1 MTAAF
6 TPSSP
11 YQPLLRQ
18 IQNQRILSLAFPHLP
33 ADRVARKRWGNSWLS
48 RGRPEHPP
56 VVFADKVK
64 SAMRLVALDGYAEKR
79 GFHIGQGVAEARAM
93 CPEIDVL
100 PADPAADRALLA
112 GLADWCCRYT
122 PLVALDGDSGLF
134 LDITGCAHLLGGEK
148 ALLDDLL
155 ARLFHLGVEARAAI
169 SSSAGLSWAVARFG
183 SDAILAED
191 EAARALA
198 PLPMA
203 ALRLPQ
209 ETIET
214 LGRVGLKQIGDLI
227 EAPRAPLARRFGATL
242 LLRLDQALGREDEP
256 LSPRLPVAA
265 LSAER
270 RLGEPVQGE
279 DDILGLTEELALRLK
294 PELEKR
300 GEGGRLF
307 ELLLFRVDGAVF
319 RIAAGTSSPL
329 NEPRRVAGLFRERLQ
344 AVHEDLDAGFGFEIL
359 RLSVPKSEKYEVMQ
373 EDFSGT
379 PDRERPLAAFADRVM
394 ARFGAESLMVPALS
408 ESHVPERAA
417 SFRPL
422 TDLVLIG
429 KAEEPGNNI
438 PAPLLAAAARPQRL
452 FPSPEPVEAVA
463 EVPEGPP
470 RSFRWR
476 RTLHRIA
483 RAEGPE
489 RIAGEWWLDGEPAL
503 ERDYFRVEDDSG
515 RRFWL
520 FREGHY
526 GASAPPRWFM
536 HGVFA

>member
-1 MTAAF
+1 MA
-6 TPSSP
+6 
-11 YQPLLRQ
+11 
-18 IQNQRILSLAFPHLP
+18 RI
-33 ADRVARKRWGNSWLS
+33 RWGTSWLS
-48 RGRPEHPP
+48 RGRPDHPP
-56 VVFADKVK
+56 VVFADRVRN
-64 SAMRLVALDGYAEKR
+64 AMRLVALDGLAEKS
-79 GFHIGQGVAEARAM
+79 GFQLGQGVAEARAM
-93 CPEIDVL
+93 CPEVDVL
-100 PADPAADRALLA
+100 PADRAADRALLE
-112 GLADWCCRYT
+112 GLADWCSRYT
-122 PLVALDGDSGLF
+122 PLVALDGESGLY

-148 ALLDDLL
+148 SLLDDLL
-155 ARLFHLGVEARAAI
+155 ARLFHLGIEARAAI

-183 SDAILAED
+183 SQSVIAPE
-191 EAARALA
+191 EAARVLA

-203 ALRLPQ
+203 ALRLAT

-214 LGRVGLKQIGDLI
+214 LGRVGLKQVGDII
-227 EAPRAPLARRFGATL
+227 EAPRAPLARRFGSTL
-242 LLRLDQALGREDEP
+242 LLRLDQAMGLEDEP
-256 LSPRLPVAA
+256 LSPRLAVAS

-270 RLGEPVQGE
+270 RLSEPVQGE
-279 DDILGLTEELALRLK
+279 DDILGLTQELAARLK

-307 ELLLFRVDGAVF
+307 ELLLFRVDGRVF

-329 NEPRRVAGLFRERLQ
+329 IEPGRVAGLFRERLQ
-344 AVHEDLDAGFGFEIL
+344 AVHDDLDAGFGFEIL

-379 PDRERPLAAFADRVM
+379 PDRQRPLAAFADRVM
-394 ARFGAESLMVPALS
+394 ARLGAESLFLPVLS

-417 SFRPL
+417 VFQPL
-422 TDLVLIG
+422 ADVEMLKTVEEAAPNVPASLLV
-429 KAEEPGNNI
+429 ASV
-438 PAPLLAAAARPQRL
+438 RPQRL
-452 FPSPEPVEAVA
+452 FQSPEPVEAVA

-476 RTLHRIA
+476 RSLHRIA

-489 RIAGEWWLDGEPAL
+489 RIAAEWWVDGETAA
-503 ERDYFRVEDDSG
+503 ERDYFRVEDERG

-526 GASAPPRWFM
+526 GGPTQPRWFM